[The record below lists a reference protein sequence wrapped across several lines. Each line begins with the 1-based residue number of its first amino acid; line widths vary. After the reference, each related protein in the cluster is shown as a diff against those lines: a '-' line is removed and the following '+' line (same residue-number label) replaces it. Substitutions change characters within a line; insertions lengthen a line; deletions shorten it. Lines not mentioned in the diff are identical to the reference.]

1 MFQDELAKKVR
12 PFIDLIDDM
21 RSIGIDKE
29 LQLPAI
35 AVVGDQSSGKSSVLE
50 TLSGVALPRGTGI
63 VTRCP
68 LLLKLCN
75 DRTVKWDAVIT
86 YGEKVIL
93 FDEPSEVV
101 RYVEQAQNALAG
113 KGVGICEDLITLK
126 ITSSTVCDLSLID
139 LPGITRV
146 AVKGQPD
153 DIGVQINNLIMKFI
167 KNKRTII
174 LVVVPC
180 NVDIATTEALKMA
193 QEVDPEGTRTLAILT
208 KPDLIDPGEEKN
220 VLEIV
225 QNRVM
230 DLNMG
235 YVIVKC
241 RGQKK
246 IDENMSITDAIKEE
260 LEFFKNHEQFRS
272 LLREEKATTK
282 CLATKLSNALVKHI
296 KKSLPQMS
304 ENIKEKLGEV
314 KHLLSQIE
322 GGPPKEPAEKRKFL
336 IQVITDFNEQIT
348 QLSQGD
354 IIIKENLF
362 ELMRNEFTAWME
374 CLKNAKSHYHEVV
387 QHLVDEYDQKHRGSE
402 LPGFS
407 NYRVFQHVV
416 QKLVSKLKK
425 PAMMT
430 LQTIREMV
438 QEEFDHLSKEI
449 FKNYPYLQDVSKK
462 KIETIQEQQSNIV
475 KARIVEQFEMEMQ
488 VYTQDEIFNKHIL
501 EEETA
506 NCSDLSDEDISDEDE
521 THVLEKGEKAEGSD
535 HDTRSK
541 YPGLLK
547 AYYEIVVQRLADQV
561 PMLIRY
567 FILKQSAKIVCSEML
582 DLLHRDDT
590 DNIIQEDSEIGQ
602 YRAKLQTQV
611 DRLVQANDKLS
622 SLRG

>member
-1 MFQDELAKKVR
+1 MYSDDGPRMFQDQLAEKVR

-29 LQLPAI
+29 LPLPAI

-50 TLSGVALPRGTGI
+50 SLSGVALPRGTGI

-68 LLLKLCN
+68 LQLQLCN
-75 DRTVKWDAVIT
+75 NRTVKWEAVIS
-86 YGEKVIL
+86 YGEKFRYE

-101 RYVEQAQNALAG
+101 RHVEQAQNALAG

-139 LPGITRV
+139 LPGIARV
-146 AVKGQPD
+146 AVKGQPE
-153 DIGVQINNLIMKFI
+153 DIGVQIKKLIMKFI
-167 KNKRTII
+167 KNKITII
-174 LVVVPC
+174 LAVVPC

-193 QEVDPEGTRTLAILT
+193 QEVDPEGTRTMAILT
-208 KPDLIDPGEEKN
+208 KPDLIDPGAEKN

-225 QNRVM
+225 HNRVIV
-230 DLNMG
+230 LNMG

-246 IDENMSITDAIKEE
+246 IDENMSITDAIEEE
-260 LEFFKNHEQFRS
+260 LEFFRNHEHFSS

-304 ENIKEKLGEV
+304 ETIKEKLGEV

-322 GGPPKEPAEKRKFL
+322 GGPPMEPEEKRKYL

-348 QLSQGD
+348 QLSKGD
-354 IIIKENLF
+354 IIVEENLF
-362 ELMRNEFTAWME
+362 ELMRMEFTEWME

-387 QHLVDEYDQKHRGSE
+387 QQVVDEYDQKHRGSE

-416 QKLVSKLKK
+416 QKLVSELKR
-425 PAMMT
+425 PAMTT
-430 LQTIREMV
+430 LQTIRNMV
-438 QEEFDHLSKEI
+438 QKQFDHLSRDS
-449 FKNYPYLQDVSKK
+449 FKYYPYLHLVSMK

-475 KARIVEQFEMEMQ
+475 KERIVEQFEMEMQ
-488 VYTQDEIFNKHIL
+488 VYTQDEIFNKHSQK
-501 EEETA
+501 EGTE
-506 NCSDLSDEDISDEDE
+506 
-521 THVLEKGEKAEGSD
+521 EGSD
-535 HDTRSK
+535 HDTRSM

-590 DNIIQEDSEIGQ
+590 DNILQEDSETGL
-602 YRAKLQTQV
+602 YRAKLLAQV
-611 DRLVQANDKLS
+611 DRLVQANDKIS
-622 SLRG
+622 SL

>member
-1 MFQDELAKKVR
+1 MSHDDGPRTFQDQLAEKVR
-12 PFIDLIDDM
+12 PFIDLMDDM

-29 LQLPAI
+29 LPLPTI

-75 DRTVKWDAVIT
+75 DRTVKWDAVIS
-86 YGEKVIL
+86 YGGKIIE

-101 RYVEQAQNALAG
+101 RHVEQAQNTLAG

-146 AVKGQPD
+146 AVKGQPE
-153 DIGVQINNLIMKFI
+153 DIGVQINNLISKFI

-174 LVVVPC
+174 LAVVPC

-193 QEVDPEGTRTLAILT
+193 QQVDPEGTRTLAILT
-208 KPDLIDPGEEKN
+208 KPDLIDPGAENN

-225 QNRVM
+225 HNRVIF
-230 DLNMG
+230 LRMG

-241 RGQKK
+241 RGQKQ
-246 IDENMSITDAIKEE
+246 IDENMSITRAIEEE
-260 LEFFKNHEQFRS
+260 LEFFQNHEHFS
-272 LLREEKATTK
+272 YLFPLHPVHTGKHVVWYLLTCCMFAPGQT
-282 CLATKLSNALVKHI
+282 H
-296 KKSLPQMS
+296 LPQMS
-304 ENIKEKLGEV
+304 EKIKEQLGEV
-314 KHLLSQIE
+314 KHSLSKLE
-322 GGPPKEPAEKRKFL
+322 GGPPLEPEEKRKYL
-336 IQVITDFNEQIT
+336 IQLNFNEQIT
-348 QLSQGD
+348 QLSKGD
-354 IIIKENLF
+354 IIVEENLF
-362 ELMRNEFTAWME
+362 ELMRKEFTEWME

-387 QHLVDEYDQKHRGSE
+387 QQVVDEYDQEHRGSE

-416 QKLVSKLKK
+416 QKLVAELKR
-425 PAMMT
+425 PAMST
-430 LQTIREMV
+430 LQTIRDMV
-438 QEEFDHLSKEI
+438 QKQFDHLSSES
-449 FKNYPYLQDVSKK
+449 FKNYPYLHLVSKK
-462 KIETIQEQQSNIV
+462 NIETIQEKQSNIV
-475 KARIVEQFEMEMQ
+475 KERIVEQFEMEMQ
-488 VYTQDEIFNKHIL
+488 VYTQDEIFNKQSRK
-501 EEETA
+501 EGT
-506 NCSDLSDEDISDEDE
+506 
-521 THVLEKGEKAEGSD
+521 AEGSD

-582 DLLHRDDT
+582 DLLHSDDT
-590 DNIIQEDSEIGQ
+590 DNILQEDSEIGQ
-602 YRAKLQTQV
+602 YRAKLQAQA
-611 DRLVQANDKLS
+611 DRLILANDKIS
-622 SLRG
+622 SL

>member
-1 MFQDELAKKVR
+1 DMSYDDGPSMFQDQLAEKVR

-29 LQLPAI
+29 LPLPTI

-75 DRTVKWDAVIT
+75 DRTVKWDAVIS
-86 YGEKVIL
+86 YGGKIIE

-101 RYVEQAQNALAG
+101 RHVEQAQNTLAG

-146 AVKGQPD
+146 AVKGQPE
-153 DIGVQINNLIMKFI
+153 DIGVQINNLISEFI
-167 KNKRTII
+167 KNKITII
-174 LVVVPC
+174 LAVVPC

-193 QEVDPEGTRTLAILT
+193 QQVDPEGTRTLAILT
-208 KPDLIDPGEEKN
+208 KPDLIDPGAEKN

-225 QNRVM
+225 HNRVIF
-230 DLNMG
+230 LSMG

-241 RGQKK
+241 RGQKQ
-246 IDENMSITDAIKEE
+246 IDENMSITRAIEEE
-260 LEFFKNHEQFRS
+260 LEFFQNHEHFRS
-272 LLREEKATTK
+272 LVREEKATTK
-282 CLATKLSNALVKHI
+282 CLAKKLTNALVKQI
-296 KKSLPQMS
+296 KTYLPQMS
-304 ENIKEKLGEV
+304 EKIKEQLGEV
-314 KHLLSQIE
+314 KNSLSKLE
-322 GGPPKEPAEKRKFL
+322 GGPPLEPEEKRKYL

-348 QLSQGD
+348 QLSKGD
-354 IIIKENLF
+354 IIVEENLF
-362 ELMRNEFTAWME
+362 VLMRKEFTQWMK
-374 CLKNAKSHYHEVV
+374 CLENDKSNYHKVV
-387 QHLVDEYDQKHRGSE
+387 QQVVDEYDQEHRGSE

-416 QKLVSKLKK
+416 QKLVAELKR
-425 PAMMT
+425 PAMST
-430 LQTIREMV
+430 LQKIRDMV
-438 QEEFDHLSKEI
+438 QKQFDHLSSES
-449 FKNYPYLQDVSKK
+449 FKNYPYLHLVSKK
-462 KIETIQEQQSNIV
+462 NIETIQEKQSNIV
-475 KARIVEQFEMEMQ
+475 KERIVEQFEMEMQ
-488 VYTQDEIFNKHIL
+488 VYTQDEIFNKVMLEAKSHIL
-501 EEETA
+501 EEGEIA
-506 NCSDLSDEDISDEDE
+506 EDKEQ
-521 THVLEKGEKAEGSD
+521 
-535 HDTRSK
+535 DTRSK

-561 PMLIRY
+561 PMMICY

-590 DNIIQEDSEIGQ
+590 DNILQEDSEIGQ
-602 YRAKLQTQV
+602 YRAKLQAQA
-611 DRLVQANDKLS
+611 DRLILANDKIS
-622 SLRG
+622 SL

>member
-1 MFQDELAKKVR
+1 MFQDQLAEKVR
-12 PFIDLIDDM
+12 PFIDLVDYM

-29 LQLPAI
+29 LPLPTI

-75 DRTVKWDAVIT
+75 DRTVKWEAVIS
-86 YGEKVIL
+86 YGGKVFE

-101 RYVEQAQNALAG
+101 RHVEQAQNALAG

-146 AVKGQPD
+146 AVKGQPE
-153 DIGVQINNLIMKFI
+153 DIGVQINNLITKFI

-193 QEVDPEGTRTLAILT
+193 QEMDPDGTRTLAILT
-208 KPDLIDPGEEKN
+208 KPDLIDPGAEKN

-225 QNRVM
+225 HNRVIF
-230 DLNMG
+230 LSMG

-241 RGQKK
+241 RGQKQ
-246 IDENMSITDAIKEE
+246 IDENMSITCAIEEE
-260 LEFFKNHEQFRS
+260 LEFFRNHEHFRS
-272 LLREEKATTK
+272 LVREEKATTK
-282 CLATKLSNALVKHI
+282 CLATKLSNALFKQI
-296 KKSLPQMS
+296 KTYLPQMS
-304 ENIKEKLGEV
+304 EKIKEQLGEV
-314 KHLLSQIE
+314 KHSLSKLE
-322 GGPPKEPAEKRKFL
+322 GGPPLEPEEKRKYL

-348 QLSQGD
+348 QLSKGD
-354 IIIKENLF
+354 IIVEENLF
-362 ELMRNEFTAWME
+362 VLMRKEFTQWMK
-374 CLKNAKSHYHEVV
+374 CLENDKSNYHRVV
-387 QHLVDEYDQKHRGSE
+387 QQVVDEYDQEHRGSE

-416 QKLVSKLKK
+416 QKLVAKLKI
-425 PAMMT
+425 PAMTT
-430 LQTIREMV
+430 LQKIRDMV
-438 QEEFDHLSKEI
+438 QKQFDHLSRES
-449 FKNYPYLQDVSKK
+449 FKNYPYLHLVSKK
-462 KIETIQEQQSNIV
+462 NIETIQEKQSNIV
-475 KARIVEQFEMEMQ
+475 KERIMEQFEMEIQ
-488 VYTQDEIFNKHIL
+488 VYTQDEIFNKVMLETGTHIL
-501 EEETA
+501 EEGEIA
-506 NCSDLSDEDISDEDE
+506 EDKEQ
-521 THVLEKGEKAEGSD
+521 
-535 HDTRSK
+535 DTRSK

-561 PMLIRY
+561 PMMICY

-590 DNIIQEDSEIGQ
+590 DNILQEDSEIGQ
-602 YRAKLQTQV
+602 YRAKLQAQA
-611 DRLVQANDKLS
+611 DRLLLANDKIS
-622 SLRG
+622 SL

>member
-1 MFQDELAKKVR
+1 MSSDDGPRMFQDQLAEKVR
-12 PFIDLIDDM
+12 PFIDLVDDM
-21 RSIGIDKE
+21 RAIGIDKE
-29 LQLPAI
+29 LPLPAI

-50 TLSGVALPRGTGI
+50 SLSGVALPRGTGI

-68 LLLKLCN
+68 LQLQLCN
-75 DRTVKWDAVIT
+75 DRTVKWEAVIT
-86 YGEKVIL
+86 YGEKFRSE

-101 RYVEQAQNALAG
+101 RHVEQAQNVLAG

-139 LPGITRV
+139 LPGIARV

-153 DIGVQINNLIMKFI
+153 DIGVQIKNLIMKFI

-174 LVVVPC
+174 LAVVPC

-193 QEVDPEGTRTLAILT
+193 QEVDPEGTRTMAILT
-208 KPDLIDPGEEKN
+208 KPDLIDPGAEKN

-225 QNRVM
+225 HNRVIV
-230 DLNMG
+230 LNMG

-246 IDENMSITDAIKEE
+246 IDENMSITDAIEEE
-260 LEFFKNHEQFRS
+260 LEFFRNHEHFRS

-296 KKSLPQMS
+296 KKFLPQMS
-304 ENIKEKLGEV
+304 ETIKEKLGEV

-322 GGPPKEPAEKRKFL
+322 GGPPMEPEEKRKYL

-348 QLSQGD
+348 QLSKGD
-354 IIIKENLF
+354 IIIEENLF
-362 ELMRNEFTAWME
+362 ELMRMEFTEWME

-387 QHLVDEYDQKHRGSE
+387 QQVVDEYDQEHRGSE

-416 QKLVSKLKK
+416 QKLVAELKR

-430 LQTIREMV
+430 LQKIRNMV
-438 QEEFDHLSKEI
+438 QKQFDHLSRES
-449 FKNYPYLQDVSKK
+449 FKNYPYLHLVSMK

-475 KARIVEQFEMEMQ
+475 KERIVEQFEMEMQ
-488 VYTQDEIFNKHIL
+488 VYTQDEIFNKHSRK
-501 EEETA
+501 EGTV
-506 NCSDLSDEDISDEDE
+506 ED
-521 THVLEKGEKAEGSD
+521 SD
-535 HDTRSK
+535 HDTRSM

-590 DNIIQEDSEIGQ
+590 DNILQEDSETGQ
-602 YRAKLQTQV
+602 YRAKLLAQV
-611 DRLVQANDKLS
+611 DRLVLANDKIS
-622 SLRG
+622 SL

>member
-1 MFQDELAKKVR
+1 MSYDDGPSMFQDQLAEKVR
-12 PFIDLIDDM
+12 PFIDLIDYM

-29 LQLPAI
+29 LPLPTI

-75 DRTVKWDAVIT
+75 DRTVKWEAVIS
-86 YGEKVIL
+86 YGGKVFE

-101 RYVEQAQNALAG
+101 RYVEQAQNTLAG

-146 AVKGQPD
+146 AVKGQPE
-153 DIGVQINNLIMKFI
+153 DIGVQINNLITKFI

-193 QEVDPEGTRTLAILT
+193 QEMDPEGTRTLAILT
-208 KPDLIDPGEEKN
+208 KPDLIDPGAEKN

-225 QNRVM
+225 HNRVIF
-230 DLNMG
+230 LSMG

-241 RGQKK
+241 RVQKQ
-246 IDENMSITDAIKEE
+246 IDENMSIARAIEEE
-260 LEFFKNHEQFRS
+260 LEFFQNHEHFRS
-272 LLREEKATTK
+272 LVREEKATTK
-282 CLATKLSNALVKHI
+282 YLAKKLTNALFKQI
-296 KKSLPQMS
+296 KTYLPQMS
-304 ENIKEKLGEV
+304 EKIKEQLGEV
-314 KHLLSQIE
+314 KHSLSKLE
-322 GGPPKEPAEKRKFL
+322 GGPPLEPEEKRKYL

-348 QLSQGD
+348 QLSKGD
-354 IIIKENLF
+354 IIVEENLF
-362 ELMRNEFTAWME
+362 VLMRKEFTQWMK
-374 CLKNAKSHYHEVV
+374 CLENDKSNYHRVV
-387 QHLVDEYDQKHRGSE
+387 QQLVDEYDQEHRGSE

-416 QKLVSKLKK
+416 QKLVAKLKI
-425 PAMMT
+425 PAMTT
-430 LQTIREMV
+430 LQKIRDMV
-438 QEEFDHLSKEI
+438 QKQFDHLSRES
-449 FKNYPYLQDVSKK
+449 FKNYPYLHLVSKK
-462 KIETIQEQQSNIV
+462 NIETIQEKQSNIV
-475 KARIVEQFEMEMQ
+475 KERIVEQFEMEMQ
-488 VYTQDEIFNKHIL
+488 VYTQDEIFHKVMLEAEAHIL
-501 EEETA
+501 EE
-506 NCSDLSDEDISDEDE
+506 
-521 THVLEKGEKAEGSD
+521 GEIADDKEQ
-535 HDTRSK
+535 DTRSK
-541 YPGLLK
+541 YPELLK

-590 DNIIQEDSEIGQ
+590 DNILQEDSEIGQ
-602 YRAKLQTQV
+602 YRAKLQAQA
-611 DRLVQANDKLS
+611 DRLLLANDKIS
-622 SLRG
+622 SL